1 MVSVLP
7 LSAAPSRNDA
17 NELPPALASV
27 VAPGMPVSRKLK
39 PALPPISC
47 WPKPFACWRSKVKP
61 AFHVCGPRTNVT
73 SSFTEI
79 LGCSVPLSAAP
90 PHGENSVKV
99 RLPMFTLQS
108 TALGMQILSF
118 QFPPTFGENASLLN
132 VLTPNVKWLTIRD
145 PIQSQVAL

>member
-39 PALPPISC
+39 PARPPISC
-47 WPKPFACWRSKVKP
+47 WPNPFACWRSKVKP
-61 AFHVCGPRTNVT
+61 AFHVCDPRTSVT

-90 PHGENSVKV
+90 PHGENSVNE

-108 TALGMQILSF
+108 TALGIHTRSC
-118 QFPPTFGENASLLN
+118 QFPPTFGEYASLLK
-132 VLTPNVKWLTIRD
+132 VLTPKVR
-145 PIQSQVAL
+145 